1 MALPV
6 AVVTGA
12 NSGLGLAL
20 SVKLAKSHLV
30 LAGMRNLTKK
40 DQLLEAAA
48 AASVAANVKPVELDV
63 NVDASVEGSLAPA
76 LKDLWGGEAGRVD
89 VLVNN
94 AGYSQAGSVEFLSM
108 DAVKAQFETNLFGVI
123 RCQKAVLP
131 YMREQ
136 KSGKIINIS
145 SVGGIWGQP
154 FNDVYCASKFALE
167 GMVESQ
173 APVFKT
179 FGVYCSCVEPG
190 AIKSAFWSNAQV
202 PEFASRRGLENR
214 GNGRMPAEYQKPLQS
229 TMAAYGKSGAAGQT
243 PEEVADIII
252 EKIVQVGEPPVRLQ
266 TNPAIQKVFEQQL
279 GQNLSG
285 SAGLQMSTTRF
296 LSDL

>member
-1 MALPV
+1 
-6 AVVTGA
+6 
-12 NSGLGLAL
+12 
-20 SVKLAKSHLV
+20 
-30 LAGMRNLTKK
+30 
-40 DQLLEAAA
+40 
-48 AASVAANVKPVELDV
+48 
-63 NVDASVEGSLAPA
+63 
-76 LKDLWGGEAGRVD
+76 
-89 VLVNN
+89 
-94 AGYSQAGSVEFLSM
+94 M

-202 PEFASRRGLENR
+202 PEFAS
-214 GNGRMPAEYQKPLQS
+214 MPAEYQKPLQS
-229 TMAAYGKSGAAGQT
+229 TMAAYGALAK
-243 PEEVADIII
+243 EVADIII

-296 LSDL
+296 LSDLNLHHAARNDEVLVAKGILSKSRKSLHNKDKLGQHTPLHTAAYEGGVSVAQLLVDSKAPFERRRKNEWSVCRSLWAAPDTRGAWEKTALHLAARRGQAEAVQLLLGQGAQLSMADKD

>member
-76 LKDLWGGEAGRVD
+76 LKEAGRVD

-202 PEFASRRGLENR
+202 PEFAS
-214 GNGRMPAEYQKPLQS
+214 MPAEYQKPLQS